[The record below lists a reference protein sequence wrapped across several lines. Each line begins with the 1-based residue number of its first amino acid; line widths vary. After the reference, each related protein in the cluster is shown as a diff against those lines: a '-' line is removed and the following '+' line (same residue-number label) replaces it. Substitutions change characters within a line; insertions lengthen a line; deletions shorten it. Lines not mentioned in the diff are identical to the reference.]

1 VGSEMCIRDRAGGGE
16 SIFSELVFAKNG
28 IENRDGG
35 FESHHIAIS
44 TFINH
49 H

>member
-1 VGSEMCIRDRAGGGE
+1 MEELQEKIALAGGGE

-44 TFINH
+44 TFMNH